1 LIVDDESDII
11 LPIKIGLEDNGFEVD
26 TFSEPLLALS
36 NFKANSYA
44 LVILDIKMPDMN
56 GLQLYREMRKIDEKI
71 KVFFFTATETY
82 YEDLKEIFP
91 TIDKR
96 QFIIKPLAIEDLEK
110 KGKSRT
116 NFIINNNNYEN
127 VNNSVVVY
135 QRFTFQ
141 FPVL

>member
-1 LIVDDESDII
+1 MIVDDESDIV

-26 TFSEPLLALS
+26 AFSEPLLALS
-36 NFKANSYA
+36 NLANSYA

-56 GLQLYREMRKIDEKI
+56 GFELYREMRKIDEKI

-96 QFIIKPLAIEDLEK
+96 QFIIKPFAIEDLEK
-110 KGKSRT
+110 KIRAELIS
-116 NFIINNNNYEN
+116 
-127 VNNSVVVY
+127 
-135 QRFTFQ
+135 
-141 FPVL
+141 

>member
-1 LIVDDESDII
+1 MIVDDESDII

-26 TFSEPLLALS
+26 AFSEPLLALS
-36 NFKANSYA
+36 NFKTNSYA

-56 GLQLYREMRKIDEKI
+56 GFELYREMRKIDEKI

-110 KGKSRT
+110 KNKSRT

-127 VNNSVVVY
+127 VNNSIVVY
-135 QRFTFQ
+135 H
-141 FPVL
+141 

>member
-1 LIVDDESDII
+1 MIVDDESDII

-26 TFSEPLLALS
+26 AFSEPLLALS
-36 NFKANSYA
+36 NFKANSYD

-56 GLQLYREMRKIDEKI
+56 GFELYREMRKIDEKI

-110 KGKSRT
+110 KNKSRT

-127 VNNSVVVY
+127 VNNSIVVY
-135 QRFTFQ
+135 H
-141 FPVL
+141 

>member
-1 LIVDDESDII
+1 MLFRSNKNKKLLIVDDESDII

-91 TIDKR
+91 TIDKG
-96 QFIIKPLAIEDLEK
+96 QFIIKPLAIEDLE
-110 KGKSRT
+110 
-116 NFIINNNNYEN
+116 NFDLEA
-127 VNNSVVVY
+127 
-135 QRFTFQ
+135 
-141 FPVL
+141 

>member
-1 LIVDDESDII
+1 MIVDDESDII

-26 TFSEPLLALS
+26 AFSEPLLALP

-56 GLQLYREMRKIDEKI
+56 GFELYREMRKIDEKI

-110 KGKSRT
+110 KIRAELIS
-116 NFIINNNNYEN
+116 
-127 VNNSVVVY
+127 
-135 QRFTFQ
+135 
-141 FPVL
+141 